1 MPWTI
6 RSPLQLISSEIEDV
20 ISMLIKHEDEVDQV
34 DLLVAGCRRG
44 FAMLAKGDLG
54 ELGAN

>member
-1 MPWTI
+1 M
-6 RSPLQLISSEIEDV
+6 RLISEEIEDV
-20 ISMLIKHEDEVDQV
+20 ISMLIKHEDFVDQV
-34 DLLVAGCRRG
+34 ELLVCRKG